1 MLLEKYSR
9 TPRDIRKFNY
19 PPNVNNSQE
28 FYYEVTYNISDF
40 IKSVFMRLKDES
52 EEIKSRKLLLNIN
65 TNGIDASNG
74 RSYDLQ
80 DFFTDL
86 NWVSFGQCHTL
97 EIKED
102 IKKLIVSIFRH
113 SDNSVHENFIITFEI
128 ILGPKIRNC
137 H

>member
-19 PPNVNNSQE
+19 PPNVHNSRE
-28 FYYEVTYNISDF
+28 FYYEVTYNVSDF
-40 IKSVFMRLKDES
+40 IESISMRLKDES
-52 EEIKSRKLLLNIN
+52 EEIKSRKLLLKIN
-65 TNGIDASNG
+65 TNGVDASNG
-74 RSYDLQ
+74 RSYDLR

-102 IKKLIVSIFRH
+102 IKKLSNCKHHYH
-113 SDNSVHENFIITFEI
+113 SDISFYENFYHLI
-128 ILGPKIRNC
+128 
-137 H
+137 

>member
-1 MLLEKYSR
+1 MLQEKYSR

-19 PPNVNNSQE
+19 PQNVNESRE

-40 IKSVFMRLKDES
+40 IKSIFMRLKDES

-65 TNGIDASNG
+65 NNGIDASNG
-74 RSYDLQ
+74 KSYDLH

-102 IKKLIVSIFRH
+102 IKKLIVSIVIVIFQIMKTCTLR
-113 SDNSVHENFIITFEI
+113 FQ
-128 ILGPKIRNC
+128 IL
-137 H
+137 